1 MNLQQNRYHMSAL
14 ILTVRHISDIVN
26 YKGDTMS
33 NVEFCPFCG
42 EKLVYENADYVC
54 DNINCQEYS
63 TVFTENVLSHL
74 KDYKRAKE
82 KLEKQTQALISIM
95 NIRENIEDYYGGVS
109 IDYCRMVH
117 DMENIA
123 ELALKEQGII
133 E

>member
-1 MNLQQNRYHMSAL
+1 
-14 ILTVRHISDIVN
+14 
-26 YKGDTMS
+26 MS

-42 EKLVYENADYVC
+42 EKLAYENADYVC
-54 DNINCQEYS
+54 DNVNCPEYS

-74 KDYKRAKE
+74 KDYKQTKE

-95 NIRENIEDYYGGVS
+95 NIRDNIEDYYGGVS
-109 IDYCRMVH
+109 VDYCRMVH

-123 ELALKEQGII
+123 ELTLKEQGII